1 MSTRETP
8 RNGGCT
14 VVASPPPYRV
24 LCVDD
29 EPSGLK
35 LRQLILEHNGYLVS
49 TAKTASEALA
59 VFKSS
64 EIDIVVTDHL
74 LGRETGTAT
83 AKEMKRLKPH
93 VPIIVLSGATN
104 APDGIEVA
112 DAFLSKAE
120 GPECLLAKIHELAL
134 QARTTRDS
142 SIAELPKA
150 DWRSTQSAT
159 LQLLAAIVESSN
171 DAIFSKTLDGL
182 IMTWNK
188 AAEGMY
194 GYQAA
199 EIIGKS
205 VSILQPSDRLG
216 ELTDM
221 LERLRSGQKVDQF
234 ETTRVARDGHLLT
247 VALTISPIWDAGGVV
262 GASTIARDITRSK
275 LNEQSLQN
283 SEKLA
288 IAGRMAATLA
298 HEINNPLEAVANALY
313 LLSESSSLDESAR
326 QFLASAQ
333 TELTS
338 IRQVATATLGLH
350 RGNADRPQ
358 PVRVSELFDSVFPIY
373 GRKLRALGI
382 AVESRYDTDIL
393 VNVFP
398 GELRQVFSNLIVNA
412 VDALEKS
419 GDKLCVHVFASSD
432 RANPTQKGL
441 RITLSDNGSGIPA
454 EKRAHI
460 FEPFYTTKGSTG
472 TGIGLWVSLGIVKKY
487 GGSMRFRSVV
497 KPGHS
502 GTTFSV
508 FLPIKPEPVNMTPMV
523 A

>member
-1 MSTRETP
+1 MSIPETP
-8 RNGGCT
+8 RSGGCAAFAT
-14 VVASPPPYRV
+14 SPPYLV

-49 TAKTASEALA
+49 TAKTASEALEI
-59 VFKSS
+59 FKSK

-83 AKEMKRLKPH
+83 AKEMKRLKPQ
-93 VPIIVLSGATN
+93 VPIIVLSGATD

-120 GPECLLAKIHELAL
+120 GPECLLAKIHELAV
-134 QARTTRDS
+134 QARTTIAR
-142 SIAELPKA
+142 SIAEIPKES
-150 DWRSTQSAT
+150 RLSTPSAT
-159 LQLLAAIVESSN
+159 LQLLAAIVESSD

-188 AAEGMY
+188 AAESMY

-199 EIIGKS
+199 EIIGKN

-234 ETTRVARDGHLLT
+234 ETTRVAKDGHLLT
-247 VALTISPIWDAGGVV
+247 VSLTISPIWDGGGVV
-262 GASTIARDITRSK
+262 GASTIARDITLSK
-275 LNEQSLQN
+275 LAERSLQN

-288 IAGRMAATLA
+288 IAGRMAATLT
-298 HEINNPLEAVANALY
+298 HEINNPLEAVTNALY

-333 TELTS
+333 TELAS
-338 IRQVATATLGLH
+338 IRQIATATLGLH
-350 RGNADRPQ
+350 RGDADCPH

-382 AVESRYDTDIL
+382 AVETRYESDSL
-393 VNVFP
+393 VTVFP
-398 GELRQVFSNLIVNA
+398 GELKQVFSNLIVNA
-412 VDALEKS
+412 VDALENS
-419 GDKLCVHVFASSD
+419 GDRLCVHVFSSSD
-432 RANPTQKGL
+432 RMKPTQKGL
-441 RITLSDNGSGIPA
+441 RITLSDNGSGIPK
-454 EKRAHI
+454 EKRKQI
-460 FEPFYTTKGSTG
+460 FEPFHTTKGDKG

-508 FLPIKPEPVNMTPMV
+508 FLPIEPEPTKMTPMV